1 MAKRK
6 RTSARRTAR
15 GAVAPR
21 APAVAELLLEI
32 GTEELPPRPLPALAQ
47 ALGES
52 LYQGLQAAHLTSA
65 KSAGYRIYATP
76 RRLAVRVPAVLLR
89 QPDTI
94 VERRGPAWQ
103 AAWNADGKP
112 TEAAVGFARSCGV
125 RPAKLERLE
134 NQKGAWLVFRHKQPG
149 VLASKLMPAI
159 VDEALRKLPIPRRMR
174 WADLEAEFIRPV
186 HWAVLLHGRA
196 VIRAEI
202 LSVRSGRRSYGHRF
216 HRPRALEL
224 RAPQDYPAILQTRG
238 FVIAD
243 FEVRKRKIRARLQ
256 ILSKR
261 TGGKAVIDEG
271 LLNEVTALVEWPEP
285 ILASFDRRFL
295 ELPPEPLISTMRGNQ
310 KCFHLVNRKGAL
322 LPYFITV
329 ANIKSKDVASVR
341 AGNER
346 VIRARFDDA
355 RFFWETDRKTPLL
368 HRVEGLRAVVFHDKL
383 GSVYDKVERVRKLA
397 ARIAGEIGGDAQAA
411 ERAALLAKADL
422 LSGMVG
428 EFPDLQGVM
437 GRYYALHDGEHAEVA
452 AAIEQHYLPRFA
464 GDRLPSARL
473 GQALA
478 IADRLDTLVGIFA
491 VGEAPSGDK
500 DPYALRRAALGVLR
514 IMIEQNLE
522 LAVTTLLESAWR
534 NYPTALQAS
543 GLVGRVYDFMMERL
557 RAYYLD
563 RGVSADVFEAVLACR
578 PARPADFDR
587 RLRAVMAF
595 RALPEAESLTTANK
609 RIRNILRQGGDADW
623 DHVSPVLLQDGAE
636 KRLAEQ
642 VQALRQ
648 RLTPLFDAGE
658 YSEAMRELAALRPQV
673 DEFFDK
679 VMVMVE
685 DEAVRDNRLA
695 LLSGLGSLFLRVAD
709 LSRLQG

>member
-6 RTSARRTAR
+6 RTGVGRARKRVVGR
-15 GAVAPR
+15 R
-21 APAVAELLLEI
+21 APALEELLLEI
-32 GTEELPPRPLPALAQ
+32 GTEELPPRPLPGLAR

-52 LYQGLQAAHLTSA
+52 LFQGLQAARLTTA
-65 KSAGYRIYATP
+65 KSAAYRVYATP
-76 RRLAVRVPAVLLR
+76 RRLAVRVPAVSAR
-89 QPDTI
+89 QPDGVI
-94 VERRGPAWQ
+94 ERRGPAWQ
-103 AAWNADGKP
+103 AAWDGDGKP
-112 TEAAVGFARSCGV
+112 TEAAIGFARSCGV
-125 RPAKLERLE
+125 SPSKLERLE
-134 NQKGAWLVFRHKQPG
+134 NDKGAWVVCRRKQPG
-149 VLASKLMPAI
+149 VPASKLIPAI
-159 VDEALRKLPIPRRMR
+159 VDEALKKLPIPKRMR
-174 WADLEAEFIRPV
+174 WADLDVEFVRPV

-196 VIRAEI
+196 VIPAQI
-202 LSVRSGRRSYGHRF
+202 LSVRCGRRTYGHRF
-216 HRPRALEL
+216 HRPGSLEL
-224 RAPQDYPAILQTRG
+224 RAAQDYPAILRTRG
-238 FVIAD
+238 MVIAD
-243 FEVRKRKIRARLQ
+243 FAARKHKIRARLQ
-256 ILSKR
+256 ALSRRK
-261 TGGKAVIDEG
+261 GGKAVIDEG
-271 LLNEVTALVEWPEP
+271 LLDEVTALIEWPEP
-285 ILASFDRRFL
+285 LLVSFDARFL

-310 KCFHLVNRKGAL
+310 KCFHLVNHKGAL
-322 LPYFITV
+322 LPYFIAV
-329 ANIKSKDVASVR
+329 SNIKSKDVERVR

-355 RFFWETDRKTPLL
+355 RFFWETDRKTPLV
-368 HRVEGLRAVVFHDKL
+368 HRVEGLRDVVFHDKL

-397 ARIAGEIGGDAQAA
+397 ARIAGEIGADAQAA

-437 GRYYALHDGEHAEVA
+437 GRYYALHDGERAEVA

-464 GDRLPSARL
+464 GDRLPSVAL

-478 IADRLDTLVGIFA
+478 IADRLDTIVGIFA

-500 DPYALRRAALGVLR
+500 DPYGLRRAALGVLR
-514 IMIEQNLE
+514 IMIEQRLE

-534 NYPTALQAS
+534 NLPTALQVS
-543 GLVGRVYDFMMERL
+543 GLVGQVYDFMMERL
-557 RAYYLD
+557 RAYYVD
-563 RGVSADVFEAVLACR
+563 AGVSADVFDAVLACR

-595 RALPEAESLTTANK
+595 RALPEALSLTTANK

-623 DHVSPVLLQDGAE
+623 DHVSPALLQDPAE

-648 RLTPLFDAGE
+648 RLTPLFDTGE

-679 VMVMVE
+679 VMVMVD

-695 LLSGLGSLFLRVAD
+695 LLSSLGALFLRVAD

>member
-1 MAKRK
+1 
-6 RTSARRTAR
+6 
-15 GAVAPR
+15 
-21 APAVAELLLEI
+21 LLEI
-32 GTEELPPRPLPALAQ
+32 GTEELPPRPLSGLAQ
-47 ALGES
+47 ALGKA
-52 LYQGLQAAHLTSA
+52 LYQGLQAAHLTTA
-65 KSAGYRIYATP
+65 KSAAYRVYATP

-89 QPDTI
+89 QPDSV

-103 AAWNADGKP
+103 AAWDDNGKP
-112 TEAAVGFARSCGV
+112 TQATIGFARSCGV
-125 RPAKLERLE
+125 SPTKLERLE
-134 NQKGAWLVFRHKQPG
+134 NDKGAWVVVRRKQPG
-149 VLASKLMPAI
+149 VPASKLIPTI
-159 VDEALRKLPIPRRMR
+159 VDEALKKLPIPKRMR

-186 HWAVLLHGRA
+186 HWAVLLHGRN

-202 LSVRSGRRSYGHRF
+202 LSVRCGRRTYGHRF
-216 HRPRALEL
+216 HRPRPLEL
-224 RAPQDYPAILQTRG
+224 RAAPDYPAILQTRG
-238 FVIAD
+238 MVIAD
-243 FEVRKRKIRARLQ
+243 FEVRKNKIRARLQ
-256 ILSKR
+256 TLSKR
-261 TGGKAVIDEG
+261 KSGKAVIDEA
-271 LLNEVTALVEWPEP
+271 LLDEVTALVEWPEP
-285 ILASFDRRFL
+285 ILASFDARFL

-329 ANIKSKDVASVR
+329 SNIKSKDVERVR
-341 AGNER
+341 SGNER

-355 RFFWETDRKTPLL
+355 RFFWETDRKTPLV

-397 ARIAGEIGGDAQAA
+397 GRIAGEIGSDAQAA

-437 GRYYALHDGEHAEVA
+437 GRYYALHDGERAEVA

-464 GDRLPSARL
+464 GDRLPSVGL

-478 IADRLDTLVGIFA
+478 IADRLDTIVGIFA

-500 DPYALRRAALGVLR
+500 DPYGLRRAALGVLR
-514 IMIEQNLE
+514 IMIEQRLE
-522 LAVTTLLESAWR
+522 LAVTTLLENAWR
-534 NYPTALQAS
+534 NFPTALQAS
-543 GLVGRVYDFMMERL
+543 GLVGQIYDFMMERL
-557 RAYYLD
+557 RAYYVD
-563 RGVSADVFEAVLACR
+563 AGVDVDVFEAVLACR
-578 PARPADFDR
+578 PGRPLDFDR
-587 RLRAVMAF
+587 RLHAVMAF
-595 RALPEAESLTTANK
+595 RALPEAVSLTTANK

-623 DHVSPVLLQDGAE
+623 DHVSPALLQDAAE

-642 VQALRQ
+642 IQGLRQ
-648 RLTPLFDAGE
+648 RLTPMFDAGE

-673 DEFFDK
+673 DEFFEK
-679 VMVMVE
+679 VMVMVD

-695 LLSGLGSLFLRVAD
+695 LLSSLGSLFLRVAD

>member
-6 RTSARRTAR
+6 RTGAGRVRR
-15 GAVAPR
+15 R
-21 APAVAELLLEI
+21 AAGRRVPAVEELLLEI
-32 GTEELPPRPLPALAQ
+32 GTEELPPRPLPGLAQ
-47 ALGES
+47 ALGEL
-52 LYQGLQAAHLTSA
+52 LYQGLQAAQLTTA
-65 KSAGYRIYATP
+65 KSAAYRVYATP
-76 RRLAVRVPAVLLR
+76 RRLAVRIPAVSAQ
-89 QPDTI
+89 QPDSVI
-94 VERRGPAWQ
+94 ERRGPAWQ
-103 AAWNADGKP
+103 AAWDGDGKP
-112 TEAAVGFARSCGV
+112 TQAAIGFARSCGV
-125 RPAKLERLE
+125 SPTKLERLE
-134 NQKGAWLVFRHKQPG
+134 NDKGAWVVFRQKQPG
-149 VLASKLMPAI
+149 VSANKLIPAI
-159 VDEALRKLPIPRRMR
+159 VDEALKKLPIPKRMR

-196 VIRAEI
+196 VIRAEL
-202 LSVRSGRRSYGHRF
+202 LSVRCGRRTYGHRF
-216 HRPRALEL
+216 HRPRPLEL
-224 RAPQDYPAILQTRG
+224 RSAQDYPAILQTRG
-238 FVIAD
+238 MVIAD
-243 FEVRKRKIRARLQ
+243 FEARKNKIRARLQ
-256 ILSKR
+256 TLSKR
-261 TGGKAVIDEG
+261 KRGKAVIDEE
-271 LLNEVTALVEWPEP
+271 LLDEVTALVEWPEP
-285 ILASFDRRFL
+285 ILASFDAHFL

-322 LPYFITV
+322 LPYFIAV
-329 ANIKSKDVASVR
+329 SNIKSKDVERVR

-355 RFFWETDRKTPLL
+355 RFFWETDRKTPLV

-397 ARIAGEIGGDAQAA
+397 GRIAGEIGADAQAA

-464 GDRLPSARL
+464 GDRLPSAGL

-478 IADRLDTLVGIFA
+478 IADRLDSIVGIFA

-500 DPYALRRAALGVLR
+500 DPYGLRRAALGVLR
-514 IMIEQNLE
+514 IMIEQRLD
-522 LAVTTLLESAWR
+522 LAVTTLLENAWR
-534 NYPTALQAS
+534 NFPTALQVS
-543 GLVGRVYDFMMERL
+543 GLVGQIYDFMMERL
-557 RAYYLD
+557 RAYYVD
-563 RGVSADVFEAVLACR
+563 AGVSTDVFESVLACR

-595 RALPEAESLTTANK
+595 RALPEAVSLTTANK

-623 DHVSPVLLQDGAE
+623 DHVSPALLQDGAE

-679 VMVMVE
+679 VMVMVD

-695 LLSGLGSLFLRVAD
+695 LLSSLGSLFLRVAD

>member
-1 MAKRK
+1 M
-6 RTSARRTAR
+6 ARRKPTRAGR
-15 GAVAPR
+15 ASRRVVGPR
-21 APAVAELLLEI
+21 VPAVEELLLEV
-32 GTEELPPRPLPALAQ
+32 GTEELPPRPLPGLAQ

-52 LYQGLQAAHLTSA
+52 LYQGLRAAHLTTA
-65 KSAGYRIYATP
+65 KSATYLVYATP
-76 RRLAVRVPAVLLR
+76 RRLAVRIPAVSAR
-89 QPDTI
+89 QPDSV

-103 AAWNADGKP
+103 AAWNDDGKP
-112 TEAAVGFARSCGV
+112 TEAAIGFARSCGV
-125 RPAKLERLE
+125 SPAKLERLE
-134 NQKGAWLVFRHKQPG
+134 NDKGAWVVFRHKQPG
-149 VLASKLMPAI
+149 VLASKLIPTI
-159 VDEALRKLPIPRRMR
+159 VDEALKKLPIPKRMR

-202 LSVRSGRRSYGHRF
+202 LSVRCGRRTYGHRF
-216 HRPRALEL
+216 HRPRPIEL
-224 RAPQDYPAILQTRG
+224 RTAQDYPAILQTRG
-238 FVIAD
+238 MVIAD
-243 FEVRKRKIRARLQ
+243 FEARKGKIRARLQ
-256 ILSKR
+256 VLSKR
-261 TGGKAVIDEG
+261 KGGKAVIDEA
-271 LLNEVTALVEWPEP
+271 LLDEVTALVEWPEP
-285 ILASFDRRFL
+285 ILASFDARFL
-295 ELPPEPLISTMRGNQ
+295 ELPSEPLISTMRGNQ
-310 KCFHLVNRKGAL
+310 KCFHLVNRKGGL
-322 LPYFITV
+322 LPYFIAV
-329 ANIKSKDVASVR
+329 SNIKSKDVERVR

-355 RFFWETDRKTPLL
+355 RFFWETDRKTPLV

-397 ARIAGEIGGDAQAA
+397 GRIAGEIGVDAQAA

-437 GRYYALHDGEHAEVA
+437 GHYYALHDGEHAEVA

-464 GDRLPSARL
+464 GDRLPSTNL

-478 IADRLDTLVGIFA
+478 IADRLDTIVGIFA

-500 DPYALRRAALGVLR
+500 DPYGLRRAALGVLR
-514 IMIEQNLE
+514 IMIEQGLQ
-522 LAVTTLLESAWR
+522 LAVTTLLENAWR
-534 NYPTALQAS
+534 NLPTVLQVS
-543 GLVGRVYDFMMERL
+543 GLVGQIYDFMMERL
-557 RAYYLD
+557 RAYYVD
-563 RGVSADVFEAVLACR
+563 AGVSTDVFEAVLACR

-623 DHVSPVLLQDGAE
+623 DHVSPALLQDGAE

-679 VMVMVE
+679 VMVMVD

-695 LLSGLGSLFLRVAD
+695 LLSSLGSLFLRVAD